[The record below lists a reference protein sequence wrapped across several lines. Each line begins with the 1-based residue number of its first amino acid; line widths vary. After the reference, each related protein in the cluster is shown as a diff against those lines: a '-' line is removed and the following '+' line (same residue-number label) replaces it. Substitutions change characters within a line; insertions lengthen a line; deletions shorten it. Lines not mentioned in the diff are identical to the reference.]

1 MQNFEYFTPTKVLF
15 GKGTENQVGE
25 LIQSR
30 NCKRVLIHYG
40 QGHVVSTGLLEKITL
55 QLSKLKI
62 QYELL
67 GGVKP
72 NARLS
77 KVHEGILICREK
89 KIDFILAI
97 GGGSVIDSAKAIGYG
112 VYYDGEVWDLF
123 EKKAF
128 PKKSLPVGVV
138 LTHAA
143 SGSEMSSTAGITNDI
158 VGNMKRGC
166 TSDIG
171 RCVFAV
177 MNPEL
182 TMSLSEYQT
191 SCGCVDIFMH
201 TVERYFSSEEGM
213 EITDSIA
220 EALMRTVIKNSLLLK
235 ENPNDYNA
243 RAEIMWAG
251 SLSHNGLTGCGSQ
264 GDWACHQLEHA
275 LSGIYDVTHAAGL
288 SAIWGSWAR
297 YVVHSKPE
305 RFAAFAERVMG
316 VSCEQRNV
324 MERALCGIK
333 EVENFF
339 IKLNMPISLKQLKL
353 GLTNDSLRKIVYYC
367 SYKNTRCIGDIK
379 KIDCEGMYTILKNA
393 LE

>member
-1 MQNFEYFTPTKVLF
+1 MNIIFLDCTQNYGFQFSAANTK
-15 GKGTENQVGE
+15 T
-25 LIQSR
+25 
-30 NCKRVLIHYG
+30 
-40 QGHVVSTGLLEKITL
+40 
-55 QLSKLKI
+55 
-62 QYELL
+62 ELL
-67 GGVKP
+67 AKG
-72 NARLS
+72 
-77 KVHEGILICREK
+77 
-89 KIDFILAI
+89 LA
-97 GGGSVIDSAKAIGYG
+97 
-112 VYYDGEVWDLF
+112 F
-123 EKKAF
+123 
-128 PKKSLPVGVV
+128 
-138 LTHAA
+138 
-143 SGSEMSSTAGITNDI
+143 AGNNCII
-158 VGNMKRGC
+158 
-166 TSDIG
+166 
-171 RCVFAV
+171 
-177 MNPEL
+177 
-182 TMSLSEYQT
+182 
-191 SCGCVDIFMH
+191 
-201 TVERYFSSEEGM
+201 
-213 EITDSIA
+213 
-220 EALMRTVIKNSLLLK
+220 
-235 ENPNDYNA
+235 
-243 RAEIMWAG
+243 
-251 SLSHNGLTGCGSQ
+251 HNGLTGCGSQ